1 MRINLIHNEY
11 ADDDDD
17 DEEFEMPLTFEYILK
32 FSVNY
37 FMLV

>member
-11 ADDDDD
+11 ADDD

-32 FSVNY
+32 FSVDY

>member
-11 ADDDDD
+11 ADDDDE
-17 DEEFEMPLTFEYILK
+17 EEFEMPLTFEYILK
-32 FSVNY
+32 FSVDY